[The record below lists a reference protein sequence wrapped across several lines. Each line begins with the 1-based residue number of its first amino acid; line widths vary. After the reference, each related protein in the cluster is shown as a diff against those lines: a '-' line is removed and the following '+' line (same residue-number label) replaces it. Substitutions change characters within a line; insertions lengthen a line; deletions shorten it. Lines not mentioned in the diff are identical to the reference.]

1 MSRTEPVACAVC
13 GKSHDRAVLRPISS
27 LSAGLTAEVQRET
40 PGLAGDA
47 LICRADVARFRRLY
61 LERLLEAERGQISRL
76 DRDVL
81 ASLEAEVPISADPE
95 RDDAGPR
102 SFGQRAADA
111 VAAFG
116 GSWHFILIFL
126 AVLMVWM
133 AVNSIA
139 LYRPYDPYPCIL
151 LNLVLSCIAAL
162 QAPIIM
168 MSQRRQEAK
177 DRIRAENDYRVNLKA
192 ELEIR
197 ALHDKI
203 DHQMARQWE
212 RLAAIQQMQIE
223 LMEEAA
229 QTAPG
234 GRPG

>member
-1 MSRTEPVACAVC
+1 LRPVA
-13 GKSHDRAVLRPISS
+13 S
-27 LSAGLTAEVQRET
+27 LSAGLTAELQREA
-40 PGLAGDA
+40 PGLGADA
-47 LICRADVARFRRLY
+47 LICRADIARLRRLY

-81 ASLEAEVPISADPE
+81 ASLEAEATISADPDRSNAE
-95 RDDAGPR
+95 AR

-111 VAAFG
+111 VAGFG

-126 AVLMVWM
+126 AVLVAWM
-133 AVNSIA
+133 MVNSIA
-139 LYRPYDPYPCIL
+139 LLRPYDPFPFIL

-162 QAPIIM
+162 QAPVIM

-177 DRIRAENDYRVNLKA
+177 DRIRAENDFRVNLKA
-192 ELEIR
+192 EREIR
-197 ALHDKI
+197 ALHHKI

-223 LMEEAA
+223 LMEDAA
-229 QTAPG
+229 RGAEG
-234 GRPG
+234 

>member
-1 MSRTEPVACAVC
+1 MSAELHRDHP
-13 GKSHDRAVLRPISS
+13 D
-27 LSAGLTAEVQRET
+27 AGQ
-40 PGLAGDA
+40 DA
-47 LICRADVARFRRLY
+47 LICRTDVARLRRLY
-61 LERLLEAERGQISRL
+61 MERLLEAERGQISRL

-81 ASLEAEVPISADPE
+81 ASLEADVPISADP
-95 RDDAGPR
+95 DQGLAGPR

-126 AVLMVWM
+126 GVLAVWM
-133 AVNSIA
+133 VVNA
-139 LYRPYDPYPCIL
+139 LVLLRPYDPYPFIL

-223 LMEEAA
+223 LLEDAA
-229 QTAPG
+229 QTSPAPPP
-234 GRPG
+234 R